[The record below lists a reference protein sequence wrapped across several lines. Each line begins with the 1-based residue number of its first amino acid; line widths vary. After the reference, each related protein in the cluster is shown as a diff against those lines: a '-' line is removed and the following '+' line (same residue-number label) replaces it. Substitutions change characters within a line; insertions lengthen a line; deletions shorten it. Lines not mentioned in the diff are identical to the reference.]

1 MEQWAIHFINWL
13 STAGLV
19 GAIGY
24 CARLSYRITK
34 LEKDVDFINKAQLGY
49 DNNQKANNELLLDIR
64 DRLTRLEVVIKS
76 KYGDY
81 DGKDEDK

>member
-1 MEQWAIHFINWL
+1 MEQWAQNFLNWL
-13 STAGLV
+13 STAGLM

-64 DRLTRLEVVIKS
+64 DRLTRLEVVIKN

-81 DGKDEDK
+81 DGESERK

>member
-49 DNNQKANNELLLDIR
+49 DNNQKATNELLLDIR
-64 DRLTRLEVVIKS
+64 DRLTRLEVVIKN

-81 DGKDEDK
+81 DRESERK